1 MIKQFFKR
9 ALEFYL
15 RGLIINGE
23 NQAFMHQ
30 AMWSESKK
38 IFNQGTKKDN

>member
-1 MIKQFFKR
+1 MIKQFFKQ

-30 AMWSESKK
+30 AMYSQSKK
-38 IFNQGTKKDN
+38 IFNQKTEKDN